1 MNIKELGE
9 THLHFYQ
16 TLKECVTHKTHKKIG
31 EIFLEYKEKFLKYGD
46 YCSDLPKA
54 QEKLAQLYEKDT
66 DVRKEIEECEKAR
79 KYLHMGVIIGGGGA
93 RALGWPNSWNYTNKC
108 NFQQMH
114 NHGLRQLFLTGS

>member
-79 KYLHMGVIIGGGGA
+79 QFYMK
-93 RALGWPNSWNYTNKC
+93 
-108 NFQQMH
+108 
-114 NHGLRQLFLTGS
+114 